1 MARKVEPRTV
11 RKQAAERPLPT
22 KRPPPPAKR
31 KAAGG
36 AVTKARAK
44 TAAPSRPAPRETTP
58 RKTTP
63 RKTARRH
70 PSLSFQASSPEED
83 ALAVEAL
90 NRRYY
95 DTFQSLDVDRM
106 GKLWWHDDEVSC
118 IHPGTDVRRG
128 IDEVLGTYDEVFK
141 LMKSIRFALG
151 DVHVRVV
158 GDLAFVSCVENL
170 VSEEEAAGDYLG
182 AVLATNLFERR
193 KGEWRLVRHHAS
205 PFAADE
211 GELPEGPMH

>member
-1 MARKVEPRTV
+1 MARKVEPRTA
-11 RKQAAERPLPT
+11 RKQVADRPLTT
-22 KRPPPPAKR
+22 KRAPSTKR
-31 KAAGG
+31 KAVAGS
-36 AVTKARAK
+36 AAKPRAK
-44 TAAPSRPAPRETTP
+44 QGASTRPS
-58 RKTTP
+58 P
-63 RKTARRH
+63 RKTARR
-70 PSLSFQASSPEED
+70 PPPGPLQVPSPEED

-128 IDEVLGTYDEVFK
+128 IGEVLETYDEVFK
-141 LMKSIRFALG
+141 LMKFIRFALG

-158 GDLAFVSCVENL
+158 GDLAFVTCVENL
-170 VSEEEAAGDYLG
+170 VSEEEDAGDYLG

-193 KGEWRLVRHHAS
+193 KGEWRLVHHHAS

>member
-22 KRPPPPAKR
+22 KRPPSAKR

-44 TAAPSRPAPRETTP
+44 AAASSRPAP

-63 RKTARRH
+63 RKTARRQS
-70 PSLSFQASSPEED
+70 SLPLQASSPEED

>member
-1 MARKVEPRTV
+1 MARKVEPRTT
-11 RKQAAERPLPT
+11 RKQTAERPAAT
-22 KRPPPPAKR
+22 RR
-31 KAAGG
+31 KAATGTG
-36 AVTKARAK
+36 SKGRG
-44 TAAPSRPAPRETTP
+44 
-58 RKTTP
+58 KTTP
-63 RKTARRH
+63 TPRPASRKAARVSAPRRQARA
-70 PSLSFQASSPEED
+70 LASSPEED

-95 DTFQSLDVDRM
+95 DTFQALDVERM
-106 GKLWWHDDEVSC
+106 AKLWWQDVGVSC

-128 IDEVLGTYDEVFK
+128 IDEVMETYAEVFL

-158 GDLAFVSCVENL
+158 GDLAFVTCVENL
-170 VSEEEAAGDYLG
+170 VSEDEEAGDYLG

-193 KGEWRLVRHHAS
+193 KGEWRLVHHHAS
-205 PFAADE
+205 PFVADE